1 MSAQILRKGG
11 KPEWA
16 VLPYDEYRRLLEA
29 AEVSEDLAVY
39 RAAKALP
46 EEELIPARVIHR
58 ILDGES
64 AVAVWREHRGLTL
77 TALAKAAG
85 LSTPYVSQIETGK
98 RVGTVTALRAIAKAL
113 NIGLD
118 ELAPSSIRRR
128 RRRKPKGQAA

>member
-1 MSAQILRKGG
+1 MSAHILRKDG

-39 RAAKALP
+39 RAAKAMP

-98 RVGTVTALRAIAKAL
+98 RVGTVTALRAITKAL
-113 NIGLD
+113 SIGLD

>member
-1 MSAQILRKGG
+1 VSAQILRKGG

>member
-1 MSAQILRKGG
+1 VSAQILRKGG

-16 VLPYDEYRRLLEA
+16 VLPYDEYQRLLEA

-39 RAAKALP
+39 RAAKAMP
-46 EEELIPARVIHR
+46 EEELIPAGVINRV
-58 ILDGES
+58 LDGES

-85 LSTPYVSQIETGK
+85 LSTPYVSQIEAGK

-118 ELAPSSIRRR
+118 ELAPPSIRRR

>member
-1 MSAQILRKGG
+1 MSAHILRKGG
-11 KPEWA
+11 KPERA

-39 RAAKALP
+39 RAAKAMP

-98 RVGTVTALRAIAKAL
+98 RVGTVTALRAITKAL
-113 NIGLD
+113 SIGLD